1 MKSLWLESLQAERSL
16 PGSAAATD
24 ATTRYSFSFK
34 RFLFFFLCA
43 PPREELQKSG
53 KLFFNVIV
61 PSSIRIHICLFKL
74 LGHSVGFIPIIRL
87 LELGGYFP
95 ADPKKWLHIP
105 SSIFSLC
112 NKRHNKITTQI
123 TVILLRVGLHRGK
136 NNNERGGITKQSLD
150 WKQRRERQQAGKSKF
165 IKSFF

>member
-1 MKSLWLESLQAERSL
+1 MKSLRLESLQAERSL

-24 ATTRYSFSFK
+24 ATARYSFNFK
-34 RFLFFFLCA
+34 RFLFFFFVRLPERNC
-43 PPREELQKSG
+43 RRVG
-53 KLFFNVIV
+53 NFFNVIC

-74 LGHSVGFIPIIRL
+74 LGHTVGFIPIIRL

-95 ADPKKWLHIP
+95 ADLKKWLHIP

-112 NKRHNKITTQI
+112 NKQHNKITTQI

-150 WKQRRERQQAGKSKF
+150 WKQRRERQQAGKNKF